1 MTHLSKRCCTVISF
15 SPFLTQ
21 EKKPFGVLTPPLTR
35 SSVTTHYIEQ
45 KKKKRDRYLS
55 RYSFFFSFFFFWAGD
70 SHLRRLTN
78 LNAVA
83 LFQVSITSTSNLTQ
97 IKMRISTYSYENVKD
112 RSFQKREKQRETSDN
127 IDIGAP
133 CSRMP
138 RECHFLQEYTIKL
151 PSGKEQRSQ

>member
-21 EKKPFGVLTPPLTR
+21 EKEDPFGVLTPPLTR
-35 SSVTTHYIEQ
+35 SSVTTHDIEQ
-45 KKKKRDRYLS
+45 KKKRDRYLS
-55 RYSFFFSFFFFWAGD
+55 RYSFFLGAGD

-78 LNAVA
+78 LNAVP

-112 RSFQKREKQRETSDN
+112 RSFQKKEKQRN
-127 IDIGAP
+127 FRLYIGAS

-138 RECHFLQEYTIKL
+138 RECLFLQEYTSKL
-151 PSGKEQRSQ
+151 PSGKKQRSQ